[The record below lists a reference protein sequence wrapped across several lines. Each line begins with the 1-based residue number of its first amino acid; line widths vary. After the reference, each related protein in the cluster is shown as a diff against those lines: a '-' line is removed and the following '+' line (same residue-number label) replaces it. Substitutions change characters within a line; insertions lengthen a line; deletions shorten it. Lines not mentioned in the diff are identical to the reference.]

1 MEDDNAREEEFARAG
16 ETLLG
21 DVVAIGALR
30 PAAGDL
36 VAVRSRVDAAA
47 EFDLR
52 LTAGAAASG
61 AWKAVVFGISRGG
74 SPMDKFGSV
83 ALDDEVEIAL
93 DHIVSVLKSTPA
105 P

>member
-1 MEDDNAREEEFARAG
+1 MREEEFARAG

-36 VAVRSRVDAAA
+36 VAVRSRVDATV

-52 LTAGAAASG
+52 LTAEAAASG
-61 AWKAVVFGISRGG
+61 AWKAVVFGISCDG
-74 SPMDKFGSV
+74 SPIDKFGSV

>member
-1 MEDDNAREEEFARAG
+1 MREEEFTRAG
-16 ETLLG
+16 GTLLG

-36 VAVRSRVDAAA
+36 VALRTRVDAAV

-61 AWKAVVFGISRGG
+61 I
-74 SPMDKFGSV
+74 
-83 ALDDEVEIAL
+83 DDEVETAL
-93 DHIVSVLKSTPA
+93 DHIVTVLKSTPA

>member
-1 MEDDNAREEEFARAG
+1 MRDEAFARAG

-21 DVVAIGALR
+21 DVVAIGALL

-36 VAVRSRVDAAA
+36 VAVRSRVDATV
-47 EFDLR
+47 EFD
-52 LTAGAAASG
+52 AASG
-61 AWKAVVFGISRGG
+61 TWKAVVFGISRDG

-83 ALDDEVEIAL
+83 ALDNEVEIAL
-93 DHIVSVLKSTPA
+93 DHIVSVLKSAPA